1 MRKMAPFPETF
12 GELDWTWILK
22 SHIQPQPE
30 QDCLTVCLHLAAIP
44 AHDVPEASRKNKL
57 EKEVEVGNWHA
68 PGPRRSRMDA
78 GLISHTYL
86 SAVQHPGLYGSLS
99 SSEETQICTAAILS
113 GQNQEA
119 ESNTALHLA
128 QKAPTIIGTDT
139 AKTTQPI
146 ARET

>member
-1 MRKMAPFPETF
+1 
-12 GELDWTWILK
+12 
-22 SHIQPQPE
+22 
-30 QDCLTVCLHLAAIP
+30 
-44 AHDVPEASRKNKL
+44 
-57 EKEVEVGNWHA
+57 
-68 PGPRRSRMDA
+68 MDA

-119 ESNTALHLA
+119 KSNTALHLA
-128 QKAPTIIGTDT
+128 QKAATIIGTDT
-139 AKTTQPI
+139 VKTTQPI